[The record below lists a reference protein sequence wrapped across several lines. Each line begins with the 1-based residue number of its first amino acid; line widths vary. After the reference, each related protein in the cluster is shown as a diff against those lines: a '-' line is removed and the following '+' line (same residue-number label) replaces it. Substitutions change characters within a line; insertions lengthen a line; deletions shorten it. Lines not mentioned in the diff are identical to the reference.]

1 MSGGTLSLPEMWG
14 FCSYGAWRGH
24 GVTGITWKRGGCSYH
39 DGGQCFAGRM
49 RAEGMAMD
57 LGFIESR
64 TYDEIAI
71 GDTAGTEHVFTT
83 DDAMAFASISGFHA
97 MLNADELM
105 NRAGGAPPTGPNMW
119 CASLISGLF
128 SMNTPGPGCTL
139 THVSLSFENRIHVGD
154 RILVKV
160 RVTAKDDAT
169 RKVSYDCEAK
179 NAAGLA
185 IFSGT
190 AQLLAPEKKQRWSTL
205 PVPQLIV
212 NNPYRHYNGLIAR
225 ATAKPPVR
233 TAIVWPCDEVS
244 LGGAMQAQ
252 KDRLIVPVLVG
263 AEAKIRKVAEKL
275 GLDLD
280 GVEIVDVAESK
291 MAAVKGVELAR
302 KAEVQ
307 MLMKGSLHTDE
318 LMSAVVSRDGGMRT
332 GRRIS
337 HVFALD
343 VPSYHKTLFV
353 TDAAINI
360 QPDLETKIDI
370 LQNAINMMHTLEV
383 ADPKVAILSA
393 VESVNPAIPSTLEA
407 AALCKMAERG
417 QITGAIVDGPLAFD
431 NAISSEAA
439 RIKKIK
445 SPVAGDPDLLM
456 VPNLEAGNILFKE
469 LQYLAGALAA
479 GVVVGAKVP
488 IVLTS
493 RADGELARM
502 ASCALGVLLAKP
514 GPVRG

>member
-1 MSGGTLSLPEMWG
+1 ME
-14 FCSYGAWRGH
+14 
-24 GVTGITWKRGGCSYH
+24 GIC
-39 DGGQCFAGRM
+39 M
-49 RAEGMAMD
+49 N
-57 LGFIESR
+57 LGFIESK
-64 TYDEIAI
+64 TYDEISV
-71 GDTAGTEHVFTT
+71 GDTARTEHVLTA
-83 DDAMAFASISGFHA
+83 DDAMAFASISGFHSIL
-97 MLNADELM
+97 MSDELIE
-105 NRAGGAPPTGPNMW
+105 RAGGVPPTGPNMW

-128 SMNTPGPGCTL
+128 SMNIPGPGCTL
-139 THVSLSFENRIHVGD
+139 TNVSLSFHARIHVGD

-160 RVTAKDDAT
+160 QVTGKDDAT
-169 RKVSYDCEAK
+169 KSVAFDCEAV
-179 NAAGLA
+179 NGAGTP

-190 AQLLAPEKKQRWSTL
+190 AQLLAPPTKQRWSTL
-205 PVPQLIV
+205 PVPKLIV
-212 NNPYRHYNGLIAR
+212 NDPYRNYQGLITR
-225 ATAKPPVR
+225 ATSRPAVN

-244 LGGAMQAQ
+244 LGGAIQAF
-252 KDRLIVPVLVG
+252 KDKLIVPVLVG
-263 AEAKIRKVAEKL
+263 SEARIVSLA
-275 GLDLD
+275 GAMQLDL
-280 GVEIVDVAESK
+280 GTIRIVDVPDSRT
-291 MAAVKGVELAR
+291 AAARTVEMAR
-302 KAEVQ
+302 KTEVQ

-360 QPDLETKIDI
+360 QPDLETKVDI
-370 LQNAINMMHTLEV
+370 LQNAIDMMVALEV
-383 ADPKVAILSA
+383 QNPKVAILSA
-393 VESVNPAIPSTLEA
+393 VESVNAAIPSTLDA
-407 AALCKMAERG
+407 AALCKMVERG

-431 NAISSEAA
+431 NAISSDAA

-514 GPVRG
+514 KPDLRSA

>member
-1 MSGGTLSLPEMWG
+1 
-14 FCSYGAWRGH
+14 
-24 GVTGITWKRGGCSYH
+24 
-39 DGGQCFAGRM
+39 
-49 RAEGMAMD
+49 MD
-57 LGFIESR
+57 LGFIESK
-64 TYDEIAI
+64 TYDEISV
-71 GDTAGTEHVFTT
+71 GDTAGTEHVLTT
-83 DDAMAFASISGFHA
+83 EDAMAFASISGFHSV
-97 MLNADELM
+97 LNSDELID
-105 NRAGGAPPTGPNMW
+105 RAGGIPPTGPNMW

-128 SMNTPGPGCTL
+128 SMNIPGPGCTL
-139 THVSLSFENRIHVGD
+139 KNVSLSFYNRIRVGD

-160 RVTAKDDAT
+160 HVTAKDDAT
-169 RKVSYDCEAK
+169 KTIIFDCEAC
-179 NAAGLA
+179 NGNGTP

-190 AQLLAPEKKQRWSTL
+190 AQLLAPLKKSRWSTL

-212 NNPYRHYNGLIAR
+212 NNPYRHYLGLIAR
-225 ATAKPPVR
+225 ATSKPAVK

-244 LGGAMQAQ
+244 LGGAIQAF

-263 AEAKIRKVAEKL
+263 ADATIRGLAATMQ
-275 GLDLD
+275 LDLGTIQILD
-280 GVEIVDVAESK
+280 IDNSRSAAMRAVE
-291 MAAVKGVELAR
+291 MARRG
-302 KAEVQ
+302 EVQ

-318 LMSAVVSRDGGMRT
+318 LMSAVVSREGGMRT

-360 QPDLETKIDI
+360 QPDLDTKIDI
-370 LQNAINMMHTLEV
+370 LQNAIDMMLTLEI
-383 ADPKVAILSA
+383 ANPKVAILSA
-393 VESVNPAIPSTLEA
+393 VESVNPAILSTLDA
-407 AALCKMAERG
+407 AALCKMADRG

-431 NAISSEAA
+431 NAISSDAA

-514 GPVRG
+514 ARDLRSA

>member
-1 MSGGTLSLPEMWG
+1 MN
-14 FCSYGAWRGH
+14 
-24 GVTGITWKRGGCSYH
+24 
-39 DGGQCFAGRM
+39 
-49 RAEGMAMD
+49 
-57 LGFIESR
+57 LGFIESK
-64 TYDEIAI
+64 TYDEISV
-71 GDTAGTEHVFTT
+71 GDTAGTEHVLTT
-83 DDAMAFASISGFHA
+83 DDAMAFASISGFHSV
-97 MLNADELM
+97 LDIDE
-105 NRAGGAPPTGPNMW
+105 RIERGGGIPPTGPNMW

-128 SMNTPGPGCTL
+128 SMNIPGPGCTL
-139 THVSLSFENRIHVGD
+139 TNVSLSFHNRIHVGD

-160 RVTAKDDAT
+160 QVTAKDDST
-169 RKVSYDCEAK
+169 KEVTFDCDA
-179 NAAGLA
+179 NDGAGTL

-190 AQLLAPEKKQRWSTL
+190 AQVIAPPKKLRWSTL

-212 NNPYRHYNGLIAR
+212 NDSYQHYRGLIAR
-225 ATAKPPVR
+225 ATSKPAVK

-244 LGGAMQAQ
+244 LGGAIQAF
-252 KDRLIVPVLVG
+252 KDKLINPVLVG
-263 AEAKIRKVAEKL
+263 SESKIRSLAETMQIDL
-275 GLDLD
+275 GT
-280 GVEIVDVAESK
+280 VRIVDITESR
-291 MAAVKGVELAR
+291 AAAIRAVELAR
-302 KAEVQ
+302 KGEVQ

-318 LMSAVVSRDGGMRT
+318 LMGAVVSREGGMRT

-370 LQNAINMMHTLEV
+370 LQNAIDMMLKLEV
-383 ADPKVAILSA
+383 VKPKVAILSA
-393 VESVNPAIPSTLEA
+393 VESVNAAIPSTLDA
-407 AALCKMAERG
+407 AALCKMVDRG

-431 NAISSEAA
+431 NAISSDAA

-445 SPVAGDPDLLM
+445 SQVAGDPDLLM

-514 GPVRG
+514 APVLS

>member
-1 MSGGTLSLPEMWG
+1 
-14 FCSYGAWRGH
+14 
-24 GVTGITWKRGGCSYH
+24 
-39 DGGQCFAGRM
+39 
-49 RAEGMAMD
+49 
-57 LGFIESR
+57 
-64 TYDEIAI
+64 
-71 GDTAGTEHVFTT
+71 
-83 DDAMAFASISGFHA
+83 
-97 MLNADELM
+97 
-105 NRAGGAPPTGPNMW
+105 MW
-119 CASLISGLF
+119 CASLVSGLF
-128 SMNTPGPGCTL
+128 SMNIPGPGCTL
-139 THVSLSFENRIHVGD
+139 THIALSFYNRIRVGD

-160 RVTAKDDAT
+160 QVTAKQDAT
-169 RKVSYDCEAK
+169 KSIAFDCEAA
-179 NAAGLA
+179 NGAGTP

-190 AQLLAPEKKQRWSTL
+190 AHLLAPQTKLRWSTL

-212 NNPYRHYNGLIAR
+212 NDPYRRYHGLIAR
-225 ATAKPPVR
+225 ATSKPAVK
-233 TAIVWPCDEVS
+233 TAIVWPGDEVS
-244 LGGAMQAQ
+244 LGGAMQAF
-252 KDRLIVPVLVG
+252 KDKLIVPALVG
-263 AEAKIRKVAEKL
+263 SESKIRSLAESMQ
-275 GLDLD
+275 LDL
-280 GVEIVDVAESK
+280 GEIRIVDVADSRT
-291 MAAVKGVELAR
+291 AAVRAVEMAR
-302 KAEVQ
+302 KTEVQ

-318 LMSAVVSRDGGMRT
+318 LMSAVVSREGGMRT

-370 LQNAINMMHTLEV
+370 LQNAIDMMIALEV
-383 ADPKVAILSA
+383 EKPKVAILSA
-393 VESVNPAIPSTLEA
+393 VESVNPAIPSTLDA
-407 AALCKMAERG
+407 AALCKMADRG
-417 QITGAIVDGPLAFD
+417 QITGAVVDGPLAFD

-514 GPVRG
+514 APSMA

>member
-1 MSGGTLSLPEMWG
+1 MN
-14 FCSYGAWRGH
+14 
-24 GVTGITWKRGGCSYH
+24 
-39 DGGQCFAGRM
+39 
-49 RAEGMAMD
+49 
-57 LGFIESR
+57 LGFIESK
-64 TYDEIAI
+64 TYDEISV
-71 GDTAGTEHVFTT
+71 GDTARTEHVLTA
-83 DDAMAFASISGFHA
+83 DDAMAFASISGFHSVL
-97 MLNADELM
+97 MSDELIE
-105 NRAGGAPPTGPNMW
+105 RAGGVPPTGPNMW

-128 SMNTPGPGCTL
+128 SMNIPGPGCTL
-139 THVSLSFENRIHVGD
+139 TNVSLSFHARIRVGD

-160 RVTAKDDAT
+160 QVTGKDDAT
-169 RKVSYDCEAK
+169 KSVNFNCEAV
-179 NAAGLA
+179 NGTGTP

-190 AQLLAPEKKQRWSTL
+190 AQLLAPLTKQRWSTL
-205 PVPQLIV
+205 PVPKLIV
-212 NNPYRHYNGLIAR
+212 NDPYPRYRGLISR
-225 ATAKPPVR
+225 ATSKPAVK

-244 LGGAMQAQ
+244 LGGAIQAFID
-252 KDRLIVPVLVG
+252 KLIVPVLVG
-263 AEAKIRKVAEKL
+263 SEAKIRSVAAAME
-275 GLDLD
+275 LDL
-280 GVEIVDVAESK
+280 GTIRIVDVPDSR
-291 MAAVKGVELAR
+291 AAAARGVELAR
-302 KAEVQ
+302 KTEVQ

-370 LQNAINMMHTLEV
+370 LQNAIDMMIALEV
-383 ADPKVAILSA
+383 ENPKVAILSA
-393 VESVNPAIPSTLEA
+393 VESVNPAIPSTLDA
-407 AALCKMAERG
+407 AALCKMVERG
-417 QITGAIVDGPLAFD
+417 QITGAVVDGPLAFD
-431 NAISSEAA
+431 NAISSDAA

-514 GPVRG
+514 APELRSA